1 MLDKQARQDYSLL
14 QAGEWAYLNSA
25 AQTLAPAPVLA
36 AMQDYYIKSGANVH
50 RGVDTLGYLATQMF
64 EDARQQVAR
73 LLGAKDAAS
82 IVFTRG
88 ATAALNLA
96 CFSYGGANVHEGDEI
111 VTSIAEHHANFV
123 PWQQL
128 ALQKK
133 AVLKFAPLEADGS
146 ISVQGLKSVLSPRT
160 KIVALHHIS
169 NVMGSCND
177 LKALAA
183 AAHEVGAVFVAD
195 GAQGASHQQVDV
207 VGWDVDFYAIA
218 GHKLLG
224 PTGVGALYAKPELL
238 KDMPPIEFGGE
249 MIHTVGLYETTFE
262 DAPYRFEAGTP
273 MIAQAIGLGAAI
285 RYFYDHVGYT
295 AVHQRVGNL
304 RRYALDRLQSEVP
317 GIHIYNPHNDDS
329 GLITFN
335 IEGVHAH
342 DVASVLDKAGVCVRA
357 GHHCAQPILSWLNTG
372 ATVRA
377 SLYYYNNQQD
387 VDRLTEALKKAGD
400 FIDVLF

>member
-1 MLDKQARQDYSLL
+1 MSDERYRRDFPLL
-14 QAGEWAYLNSA
+14 QSGEWAYLNSA
-25 AQTLAPAPVLA
+25 AQTLTPVPVLD
-36 AMQDYYIKSGANVH
+36 AMRGYYESCGANVH
-50 RGVDTLGYLATQMF
+50 RGVDTLGYRATELF
-64 EDARQQVAR
+64 EDARAQVAR
-73 LLGAKDAAS
+73 LLGARDASS

-96 CFSYGGANVHEGDEI
+96 CFSYGGANVREGDEI

-133 AVLKFAPLEADGS
+133 AVLKFAPLESDGS
-146 ISVQGLKSVLSPRT
+146 ISVEGLKTMLTPRT

-183 AAHEVGAVFVAD
+183 AAHEAGAVFVAD

-207 VGWDVDFYAIA
+207 TGWDVDFYAIA

-224 PTGVGALYAKPELL
+224 PTGVGALYAKPPLL
-238 KDMPPIEFGGE
+238 QDMPPIEFGGE
-249 MIHTVGLYETTFE
+249 MIHTVGLYETAFE

-285 RYFYDHVGYT
+285 RYFYDHVGYE
-295 AVHQRVGNL
+295 AANRRVHAL
-304 RRYALDRLQSEVP
+304 RAYALERLASEVP
-317 GIHIYNPHNDDS
+317 GIHIYNADNAHS
-329 GLITFN
+329 ALITFN

-357 GHHCAQPILSWLNTG
+357 GHHCAQPILSWLDTA

-377 SLYYYNNQQD
+377 SLYYYNSRQD
-387 VDRLTEALKKAGD
+387 VDRLVDALKKAGD
-400 FIDVLF
+400 FIDILF